1 MRIFLNLSQESL
13 GEAAGMTRETVNR
26 LLAELQRNG
35 LILVKGSAVHLLQP
49 EELRRIA
56 LA

>member
-1 MRIFLNLSQESL
+1 
-13 GEAAGMTRETVNR
+13 MTRETVNR

-35 LILVKGSAVHLLQP
+35 LIQVNGSAVHLLQP
-49 EELRRIA
+49 HELRRIA